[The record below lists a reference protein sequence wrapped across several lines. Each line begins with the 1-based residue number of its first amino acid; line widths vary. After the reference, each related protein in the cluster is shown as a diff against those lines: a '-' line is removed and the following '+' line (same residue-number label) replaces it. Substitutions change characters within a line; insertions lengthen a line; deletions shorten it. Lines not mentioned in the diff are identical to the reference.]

1 MDIGIGLNFNPSE
14 NDKQVLTDFNNIYND
29 WLENPGNETFHFVDG
44 PPFVSS
50 DNLHYGHLLISF
62 MKSTTLYYE
71 RMNGKKVLNKKG
83 FDVHGL
89 PIEMAVNKLLN
100 IQTRKDVLAMGIDKY
115 NNFCK
120 ETIF

>member
-1 MDIGIGLNFNPSE
+1 
-14 NDKQVLTDFNNIYND
+14 
-29 WLENPGNETFHFVDG
+29 
-44 PPFVSS
+44 
-50 DNLHYGHLLISF
+50 

-120 ETIF
+120 ETILKYSDAWKPIFDSIGRITSDDHYKTIVIIVIRHDLKMDNSML